1 MAGGRGVALP
11 IPRFSVTRD
20 KKQSSWRTW
29 AINITGNEQSVRK
42 QGNDVY
48 PKHKRLK
55 PCTTRTIIFQRENS
69 NYLIVCFTQCTLVFQ
84 HLFFS
89 IANMFAVL
97 YLWKTYVAKHGDKRK
112 RTECPSKTCK
122 TKSFLKAVTLCSD
135 VQKLQNCKVKPLADT
150 VLRLL

>member
-20 KKQSSWRTW
+20 KKQPSWRTW

-48 PKHKRLK
+48 PKHKRLT

-84 HLFFS
+84 HLFFFLLPTCLPCF
-89 IANMFAVL
+89 ICGKRMWRNMATSENGPNV
-97 YLWKTYVAKHGDKRK
+97 H
-112 RTECPSKTCK
+112 
-122 TKSFLKAVTLCSD
+122 
-135 VQKLQNCKVKPLADT
+135 QKLAKQNRSSRQSRCVATSKSCKIAKLN
-150 VLRLL
+150 LLQIRF